1 MSSIVTKLRHRIAS
15 AQPVYHDLSCSHVT
29 TQDFYKLKPIYVHE
43 CMPNEKLHVQ
53 MSQFSRLAPLKKPFF
68 GGANII
74 HRAFFVP
81 YRTIFKNWNKFY
93 DQVPV
98 TSEGDVPTLRSKVP
112 YFRSQTYFDWLL
124 SNYAEYSENQ
134 PSYHDYF
141 VQTGVASTT
150 TEPGYYTLT
159 QKGRRIVD
167 IMTCLGYEI
176 PIEQVA
182 DDYDTAYS
190 ALNLLAFYKV
200 WVDWFSSS
208 SYVHQYSV
216 DALFNLSTALVAS
229 HLTEIFSQFDVEYQK
244 DYFTTAWSNPIA
256 PNDDVYSNISITDI
270 NNVSVPTSSVTTSP
284 RFGDS
289 QGTPVINGRTESNV
303 TTTAGYNIS
312 QFIIDA
318 LKSAT
323 DYVKRNQLAGVREF
337 DRFLARFGV
346 ALPDAALDRSIY
358 LGKSVSDLTIADV
371 MATTAAEDQ
380 VLGDFAGKGIANG
393 QGNFNFS
400 SDEFGVFLVLAVPI
414 PNIGYYQGTLKTNL
428 HINPLD
434 FFTPE
439 FDRLG
444 VQPIAVQELLA
455 PRNYNEI
462 SRYSTDNVHG
472 DSVFGFTSRYAE
484 YKVGRDML
492 SGNFRFLEDSD
503 YYHMMRNVDSDV
515 LAASDTFNRG
525 NQDQFDRVFADAST
539 TYDHIDTVYRFKV
552 DSYSPATA
560 LFDDYE
566 FDSKGRDISLNV
578 NGTRF
583 D

>member
-1 MSSIVTKLRHRIAS
+1 MSNVVTKLRHRIAAS
-15 AQPVYHDLSCSHVT
+15 NPVYHDLSCSHVT
-29 TQDFYKLKPIYVHE
+29 SQDFYKLKPVYVHE
-43 CMPNEKLHVQ
+43 CIPNESLHVQ

-98 TSEGDVPTLRSKVP
+98 TSEGDIPTLRGRVP
-112 YFRSQTYFDWLL
+112 YFWSQTYFTWLL
-124 SNYAEYSENQ
+124 SNYADYSATQ
-134 PSYHDYF
+134 PSHHDYY
-141 VQTGVASTT
+141 VHNGVATDDIAA
-150 TEPGYYTLT
+150 GYYTLT
-159 QKGRRIVD
+159 LQGRRIVD
-167 IMTCLGYEI
+167 IMTCLGYEF
-176 PIEQVA
+176 PIEQVG
-182 DDYDTAYS
+182 DDYNTAYP
-190 ALNLLAFYKV
+190 ALSLFAFYKV
-200 WVDWFSSS
+200 WVDWYSSS
-208 SYVHQYSV
+208 SYVHQYAV
-216 DALFNLSTALVAS
+216 DALFNLSTAMVES
-229 HLTEIFSQFDVEYQK
+229 HFAEIFGQFTVEYQK
-244 DYFTTAWSNPIA
+244 DYFTTAWNNPVS
-256 PNDDVYSNISITDI
+256 PNNDNYSSITIQDVSLDGVASNARSVVRTEGVSGTSI
-270 NNVSVPTSSVTTSP
+270 N
-284 RFGDS
+284 
-289 QGTPVINGRTESNV
+289 GTPVVRSASGS
-303 TTTAGYNIS
+303 TAVAQLS
-312 QFIIDA
+312 QFIVDA

-346 ALPDAALDRSIY
+346 ALPDAALDRSVY

-400 SDEFGVFLVLAVPI
+400 TEEFGLFMVLAVPI

-428 HINPLD
+428 HLTPLD
-434 FFTPE
+434 FWTPE

-455 PRNYNEI
+455 PRNYDES
-462 SRYSTDNVHG
+462 SRYSTDGVHG

-484 YKVGRDML
+484 YKVGRDFL
-492 SGNFRFLEDSD
+492 SGNFRFLADSD
-503 YYHMMRNVDSDV
+503 YYHMMRNVDSAP
-515 LAASDTFNRG
+515 LAASDTFNRS
-525 NQDQFDRVFADAST
+525 NQDQFNRVFADASPN
-539 TYDHIDTVYRFKV
+539 YDHIDTVYRFKV
-552 DSYSPATA
+552 DCYSPATA

-566 FDSKGRDISLNV
+566 FDSRGREISLNV